1 MWHCVEFLP
10 DILPNSTGSDTNGC
24 KNIRFSITIK
34 IFVKNE
40 PKICQTVKGMVRW
53 WNWKEHC
60 KTTIWRNDLIS
71 KCFSFYY
78 SNTIWIVKNAVKC
91 LPFKGLKA
99 DIKSLQEN
107 AYGPVTWNDYDNIN
121 TRDYTN
127 NYLYWNCVNNTPL
140 YNKRQWNCH
149 SMFRIPPRIFKPGN
163 NFLKNWT
170 LVIWKCYFIFRNLK
184 KFLGLCLS
192 HALLSNTQLSRT
204 SQELIWL
211 CIWLWRFWS
220 PMIFESDLKDS
231 SRCNYLYF

>member
-1 MWHCVEFLP
+1 M
-10 DILPNSTGSDTNGC
+10 
-24 KNIRFSITIK
+24 
-34 IFVKNE
+34 
-40 PKICQTVKGMVRW
+40 
-53 WNWKEHC
+53 
-60 KTTIWRNDLIS
+60 
-71 KCFSFYY
+71 
-78 SNTIWIVKNAVKC
+78 
-91 LPFKGLKA
+91 
-99 DIKSLQEN
+99 QEN

-127 NYLYWNCVNNTPL
+127 NYLYWTCTNYTPL

-170 LVIWKCYFIFRNLK
+170 LVFWKCYFIFRNLK

-220 PMIFESDLKDS
+220 PMIFESDWKDS